1 MRTSIFATAGL
12 ALSLALAVSAAPA
25 LAADHPKKPDHEKHD
40 DGDRK
45 APEEG
50 PLTKYINLDANDAD
64 TKLEVIE
71 QEVFQAEQQNVR
83 LEFLLE
89 YGDKVH
95 MDFVMY
101 PSGEELIPGYVFTA
115 KNMGGGRHPAVV
127 VVHGGFHT
135 SLNTEWFPLIEG
147 LTQRGYVVLFPD
159 YRGSKGYGENLYQN
173 DYGVTDVADVLA
185 IADWGAKKPF
195 VDPGRLAI
203 IGESRGGMTA
213 LNAIEKAPTKFKAA
227 VDVVG
232 LTDFVAYMAYKPE
245 YRRKEVAKES
255 EVFGG
260 KLPNENLAAYMAV
273 SPINGV
279 DKIQTPLLVMAT
291 TGDKIA
297 PLTLHTGRLLDA
309 LKARGKVFES
319 HIFDNAPGGHIFMH
333 GDQPQ
338 REEAYARI
346 YAWLEKY
353 VK

>member
-1 MRTSIFATAGL
+1 MRQTLFGAAGL
-12 ALSLALAVSAAPA
+12 ALGLALALSAPPASAAPA
-25 LAADHPKKPDHEKHD
+25 RAAPAQQKKES
-40 DGDRK
+40 
-45 APEEG
+45 EEG
-50 PLTKYINLDANDAD
+50 PLTKYINLDASDAD

-95 MDFVMY
+95 MDYVQY

-115 KNMGGGRHPAVV
+115 KNMGGGRHPAVI

-147 LTQRGYVVLFPD
+147 LTQRGYVVLFPE

-173 DYGVTDVADVLA
+173 DYGVTDTADVLA
-185 IADWGAKKPF
+185 MADYGAKKPF
-195 VDPGRLAI
+195 VDPNRLAI
-203 IGESRGGMTA
+203 VGESRGGMTA

-245 YRRKEVAKES
+245 YRRREVAKES

-338 REEAYARI
+338 RDEAYARI

>member
-1 MRTSIFATAGL
+1 MKRSIFATAAAALGL
-12 ALSLALAVSAAPA
+12 AFAVSAAPA
-25 LAADHPKKPDHEKHD
+25 ALAAPKAAPAAQNGE
-40 DGDRK
+40 K

-50 PLTKYINLDANDAD
+50 PLTKYINLDATDAD

-71 QEVFQAEQQNVR
+71 QEVFTAEQQNIR

-89 YGDKVH
+89 YGERVH
-95 MDFVMY
+95 MDFVQY
-101 PSGEELIPGYVFTA
+101 PSGDELIPGYVFTP
-115 KNMGGGRHPAVV
+115 KHMDGGRHPAVV
-127 VVHGGFHT
+127 LVHGGFHT
-135 SLNTEWFPLIEG
+135 SLNVEWFPLIEG
-147 LTQRGYVVLFPD
+147 LTQHGYVVLFPE
-159 YRGSKGYGENLYQN
+159 YRGSKGYGENLYRN
-173 DYGVTDVADVLA
+173 DYGVTDTADVLA
-185 IADWGAKKPF
+185 IADYGAKKPF
-195 VDPGRLAI
+195 VDPNRMGI

-213 LNAIEKAPTKFKAA
+213 LLAIEKAPSKFKAA

-232 LTDFVAYMAYKPE
+232 LTDFVAYMAYKPD

-255 EVFGG
+255 ESFGG

-319 HIFDNAPGGHIFMH
+319 HIFDNAPGGHVFMH

-338 REEAYARI
+338 RDEAYARI
-346 YAWLEKY
+346 YAWLQTYLK
-353 VK
+353 